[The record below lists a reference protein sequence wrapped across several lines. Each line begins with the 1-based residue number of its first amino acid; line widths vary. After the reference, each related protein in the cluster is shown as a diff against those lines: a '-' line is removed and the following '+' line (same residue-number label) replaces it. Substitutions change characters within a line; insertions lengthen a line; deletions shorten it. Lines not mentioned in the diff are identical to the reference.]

1 MGQAAIQAGVPV
13 DVRQETPSSLSF
25 QASIAF
31 LVLHDITP
39 LYHPLQGSNLLTGIW
54 FKGSIVTQSAHK
66 ADIHAYKMSAICL
79 QQIKNLCFA

>member
-31 LVLHDITP
+31 LVLHDIT
-39 LYHPLQGSNLLTGIW
+39 LLCHSLQGSSLLTGIW
-54 FKGSIVTQSAHK
+54 FDGKAAALSHK
-66 ADIHAYKMSAICL
+66 ALTKLTQMHTK
-79 QQIKNLCFA
+79 